1 MIIAPVSFWE
11 YWSELVASRD
21 DVKRPVENDATTV
34 RTTIASG
41 LARIT
46 LDRPPVNVLTTAMM
60 GELAAALRRTAADD
74 AVRVIRLDAA
84 GKTFSAGVDVGEHLG
99 ELLSSMMAA
108 LADLF
113 VAFDGVPQPIVAV
126 VQGAALGGGLEV
138 VLGCDLV
145 VASEQ
150 ATFGQPE
157 IKLGVFA
164 PPATVLLPRRIGLQA
179 ATGMLLTGATV
190 RAAEAQR
197 LGLVHEVF
205 SDDGFDA
212 AASAWIG
219 KLLALSGAALR
230 HAKRALRESTGM
242 ALREAHARVH
252 DLYMNDLMATEDAH
266 EGLRSFVEKRA
277 AVWKHR

>member
-1 MIIAPVSFWE
+1 VFQP
-11 YWSELVASRD
+11 D
-21 DVKRPVENDATTV
+21 DTI
-34 RTTIASG
+34 RTSQIEG
-41 LARIT
+41 LARVT
-46 LDRPPVNVLTTAMM
+46 LDRPPVNVLTTSMLR
-60 GELAAALRRTAADD
+60 ELAAALRRVGAHD
-74 AVRVIRLDAA
+74 AVRVVRLDAS
-84 GKTFSAGVDVGEHLG
+84 GKTFSAGVDVGDHLG
-99 ELLSSMMAA
+99 GLLPSMMAA

-113 VAFDGVPQPIVAV
+113 VAFDSVPQPIVAV

-145 VASEQ
+145 VASEK

-179 ATGMLLTGATV
+179 AAGMLLTGATIG
-190 RAAEAQR
+190 AAEARR

-205 SDDGFDA
+205 PDEGFEA
-212 AASAWIG
+212 AATAWVE

-230 HAKRALRESTGM
+230 RAKRALRESSRM
-242 ALREAHARVH
+242 PVDAAHVRVH
-252 DLYMNDLMATEDAH
+252 DIYMDDLMATEDAH
-266 EGLRSFVEKRA
+266 EGLRAFVEKRS

>member
-1 MIIAPVSFWE
+1 
-11 YWSELVASRD
+11 VA
-21 DVKRPVENDATTV
+21 RPNDTPRPIEPGKASIRTTV
-34 RTTIASG
+34 VDG

-60 GELAAALRRTAADD
+60 GELAAALRRAAADD
-74 AVRVIRLDAA
+74 AVRVLRLDAA
-84 GKTFSAGVDVGEHLG
+84 GKTFSAGVDVGDHLG
-99 ELLSSMMAA
+99 ELLPSMMAA

-113 VAFDGVPQPIVAV
+113 VAFESVPQPIVAV
-126 VQGAALGGGLEV
+126 VQGPALGGGLEV

-179 ATGMLLTGATV
+179 ATGMLLTGASV

-205 SDDGFDA
+205 SHEGFDA

-230 HAKRALRESTGM
+230 HAKRALRESSAM
-242 ALREAHARVH
+242 ELREAHVRVH

-266 EGLRSFVEKRA
+266 EGLRSFVEKRP